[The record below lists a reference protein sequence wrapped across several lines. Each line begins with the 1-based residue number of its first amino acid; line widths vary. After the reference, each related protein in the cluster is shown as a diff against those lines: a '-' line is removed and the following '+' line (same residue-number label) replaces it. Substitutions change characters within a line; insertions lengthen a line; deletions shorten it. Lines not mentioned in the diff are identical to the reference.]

1 MNRKKVMAGVKDF
14 IPETDIIFCVGASL
28 VSESCFSKGENIFY
42 HYNDRSDVLS
52 IAIGLAMSTK
62 KRVIVIM
69 EDHYMLRY
77 LNSIAQAS
85 VSKCRNL
92 FFFVILTNVYSNSTT
107 QSTITESFRN
117 ISGTMFNLGFFAYNY
132 SSYLKNKADVR
143 KLKNIFSTARGPFV
157 SFIAVDDQKLY
168 SSDIKTNDIDG
179 FKEHIATVLPEI
191 EEKNI
196 EYLNLDAI
204 IKV

>member
-14 IPETDIIFCVGASL
+14 IPETDIIFCAGASL
-28 VSESCFSKGENIFY
+28 VSESCFNDAENIFY
-42 HYNDRSDVLS
+42 HSDDRSDVLS

-62 KRVIVIM
+62 KRVVVIM

-77 LNSIAQAS
+77 LNSIVQAS

-92 FFFVILTNVYSNSTT
+92 FFFVILSNVYNNSTT

-117 ISGTMFNLGFFAYNY
+117 ISGAMFNFGFFTYNY
-132 SSYLKNKADVR
+132 SNYLKNKTDVR

-157 SFIAVDDQKLY
+157 SFIAVDDQRLY
-168 SSDIKTNDIDG
+168 SSDIKTTDINK
-179 FKEHIATVLPEI
+179 FSEHITTAFPEI
-191 EEKNI
+191 ENTNK